1 MYLLS
6 KRSTYPAKDQHVTAP
21 SRLPLRSV
29 SYLKHTNEDRIRY
42 QLNDGRNVLLNIY
55 EAQIGYYTLV
65 LRSTRTKERERER
78 ERRGI
83 RVCVFGITLARCE
96 IRITRFLHI
105 KLLRE
110 KQSRHRSRENS
121 RGR

>member
-6 KRSTYPAKDQHVTAP
+6 KRGTYPAKDQHVTAP

-55 EAQIGYYTLV
+55 ETQIGYIIPIIIA
-65 LRSTRTKERERER
+65 RTARGNER
-78 ERRGI
+78 GG
-83 RVCVFGITLARCE
+83 VFGITRDA
-96 IRITRFLHI
+96 
-105 KLLRE
+105 KYA
-110 KQSRHRSRENS
+110 
-121 RGR
+121 